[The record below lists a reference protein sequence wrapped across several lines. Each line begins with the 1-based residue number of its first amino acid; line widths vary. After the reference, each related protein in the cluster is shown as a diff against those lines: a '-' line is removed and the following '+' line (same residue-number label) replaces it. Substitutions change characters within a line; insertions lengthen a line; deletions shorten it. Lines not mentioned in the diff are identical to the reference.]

1 MAHIIPSAYKR
12 PNNPGSGEVTVAVH
26 TSLGSCD
33 SFDFSQFRGGALT
46 VTGSGITSLAVYNS
60 LDGVTWHPHKAD
72 GSAVT
77 IAAAPGE
84 SHELPAGMFGCSNV
98 KLLATGGTGSATLDL
113 KG

>member
-12 PNNPGSGEVTVAVH
+12 TNNPGSAEVTIAVH

-60 LDGVTWHPHKAD
+60 LDGVTWHPHKA
-72 GSAVT
+72 
-77 IAAAPGE
+77 IN
-84 SHELPAGMFGCSNV
+84 PA
-98 KLLATGGTGSATLDL
+98 
-113 KG
+113 